1 MDFLA
6 GGDLEFWWDIIQTA
20 GIGLFAVWA
29 WIVNRTKANQD
40 AITQLA
46 DRQDVLEKHLQV
58 TKTEIKHMPDRDD
71 IERLHGRIDQLA
83 KGVNHVEGQL
93 KQINQTLAII
103 QQYLVQK
110 NGQTP

>member
-6 GGDLEFWWDIIQTA
+6 AGDLEFWWDIVQTA

-46 DRQDVLEKHLQV
+46 ERQDELEKQLEV
-58 TKTEIKHMPDRDD
+58 TRTEFKHIPDWGDV
-71 IERLHGRIDQLA
+71 ERLHSRIDQVA
-83 KGVNHVEGQL
+83 KSVQHMEGQL
-93 KQINQTLAII
+93 KQITKTLVII
-103 QQYLVQK
+103 QQHLVQS
-110 NGQTP
+110 GQTP